1 MEDYLC
7 KGPVFVSDA
16 DDLVIR
22 CNLYRVSFLKSQDS
36 DCNFCAL
43 SFYSVVRF
51 TC

>member
-16 DDLVIR
+16 DDLVIKG
-22 CNLYRVSFLKSQDS
+22 NLYRVSFLKSQD
-36 DCNFCAL
+36 CNFCAL
-43 SFYSVVRF
+43 SFYSIVRF

>member
-1 MEDYLC
+1 MEDYLS
-7 KGPVFVSDA
+7 KGPVFVSGA

-22 CNLYRVSFLKSQDS
+22 CNLYRVGFLKSQDS